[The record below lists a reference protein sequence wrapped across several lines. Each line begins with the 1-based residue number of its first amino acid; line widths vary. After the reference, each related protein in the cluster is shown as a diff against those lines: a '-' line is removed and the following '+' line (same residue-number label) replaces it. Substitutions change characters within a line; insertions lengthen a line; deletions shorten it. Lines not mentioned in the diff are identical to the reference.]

1 MAYAD
6 FCFYANEYYGKTV
19 DEFAFPRLA
28 IRASSFLDY
37 CTMGRAKSYPDMRE
51 LKMACC
57 ALVEQYQIIEQAEA
71 MVRKSLAASLENT
84 GAEVSS
90 ETVGSWSRSYR
101 SGGESASA
109 VLKATQNSQDAL
121 YEIVRMYLGNTGLLR
136 AKGYHA

>member
-6 FCFYANEYYGKTV
+6 FCFYANEYYGQTV

-37 CTMGRAKSYPDMRE
+37 CTMGRAKSYPDMQE

-109 VLKATQNSQDAL
+109 TLKAAQNSQEAL
-121 YEIVRMYLGNTGLLR
+121 YEIARMYLGNTGLLR
-136 AKGYHA
+136 ARGYHA